1 MMQEE
6 FPILVER
13 KLVLHDRSTGQKG
26 EIRLAIGQPYWSDPG
41 MEGSCP
47 VALYGY
53 HGRLADIR
61 GIDPLSALVL
71 AIQLLESLLKG
82 LPENL
87 TVYWPSGQT
96 YFDDE

>member
-1 MMQEE
+1 MQKE
-6 FPILVER
+6 FQILVER
-13 KLVLHDRSTGQKG
+13 KLVLQDRSTGQKG

-61 GIDPLSALVL
+61 GIDPLSALAL
-71 AIQLLESLLKG
+71 AIPFLESLLEG

-87 TVYWPSGQT
+87 TVYWPSGEA
-96 YFDDE
+96 YFDE

>member
-1 MMQEE
+1 MTQEN

-13 KLVLHDRSTGQKG
+13 KLVLHDRGTGQKG

-47 VALYGY
+47 IALYGY

-61 GIDPLSALVL
+61 GIDPLSALAL
-71 AIQLLESLLKG
+71 AIPFLESLLKG
-82 LPENL
+82 LPESL
-87 TVYWPSGQT
+87 SVHWPSGEA